1 MSDVRAAP
9 DAIVVGGGLVG
20 WATAYALARRGLPA
34 LVIDAGDDGAATFA
48 GAGMI
53 TPGTNLDPPPGY
65 LPLAIAATR
74 HYPPLIT
81 ELAEAGCGET
91 GYATPGAIYVAR
103 DGAEVVGLERVE
115 HTLNERR
122 DAGMALIGAVERI
135 SGDRA
140 RELFPP
146 LSPGVPAA
154 VWYAGGSRVS
164 GRAIRAAIRTGAIK
178 RGCRELAGR
187 ATLERAG
194 NRLRVVD
201 PLGER
206 HDPEVVVLATGA
218 WTEQSGAEIGI
229 RLRIEPQKGQ
239 IIHLEWADESPA
251 DWPLLESAGSHYMLG
266 APERRIIAGATRETG
281 SGFDT
286 RVTARGLHE
295 VLTEALAIAPGVGP
309 CRLAEIRVGLRPLS
323 ADRLP
328 AIGRLGDLVNGWICA
343 GHGASGLTLG
353 PVSGE
358 LLAQAATGET
368 PEIDLAPYSPSR
380 F

>member
-1 MSDVRAAP
+1 MSDVRVSP

-20 WATAYALARRGLPA
+20 WATAYALAKRGLPA
-34 LVIDAGDDGAATFA
+34 VVIDAGDEGAATNA

-74 HYPPLIT
+74 HYPRLMA
-81 ELAEAGCGET
+81 ELTEAGCGDT
-91 GYATPGAIYVAR
+91 GYATIGAIYVAR
-103 DGAEVVGLERVE
+103 NEAEAPGLDRVE
-115 HTLNERR
+115 RTLNELR
-122 DAGMALIGAVERI
+122 DAGMELIGDVKRI

-146 LSPGVPAA
+146 LSAEVPEA
-154 VWYAGGSRVS
+154 VWFAGGSRVS
-164 GRAIRAAIRTGAIK
+164 GRLLRAALRTGAIK
-178 RGCRELAGR
+178 RGCREMIGR
-187 ATLERAG
+187 ATVARTG
-194 NRLRVVD
+194 TRLQVTD
-201 PLGER
+201 PLGNR
-206 HDPEVVVLATGA
+206 HDPEIVVLATGA
-218 WTEQSGAEIGI
+218 WTQQLEGEIGL

-251 DWPLLESAGSHYMLG
+251 NWPLLESEATHYMLG
-266 APERRIIAGATRETG
+266 APERRVIAGATRETG
-281 SGFDT
+281 SGFDV

-295 VLTEALAIAPGVGP
+295 VLTEALAIAPGIGP
-309 CRLAEIRVGLRPLS
+309 CRIAEIRVGLRPLS
-323 ADRLP
+323 PDRLP

-358 LLAQAATGET
+358 LIAQALTGSE
-368 PEIDLAPYSPSR
+368 PDIDLAPYSPGR

>member
-1 MSDVRAAP
+1 L
-9 DAIVVGGGLVG
+9 VVGGGWGG
-20 WATAYALARRGLPA
+20 WATAFALARRGLPA
-34 LVIDAGDDGAATFA
+34 LVIDAGDEGAATFA

-53 TPGTNLDPPPGY
+53 TPGTNLNPPPGY
-65 LPLAIAATR
+65 LPLAVAATR
-74 HYPPLIT
+74 HYPRLIA
-81 ELAEAGCGET
+81 ELADAGCGET

-103 DGAEVVGLERVE
+103 DEAEVADLERVE
-115 HTLNERR
+115 RTLNERR
-122 DAGMALIGAVERI
+122 DGGMTLIGAVERI

-154 VWYAGGSRVS
+154 IWYAGGSRVS
-164 GRAIRAAIRTGAIK
+164 GRLIRAALRTAAIK
-178 RGCRELAGR
+178 RRCREMTGR
-187 ATLERAG
+187 ATVERAG

-206 HDPEVVVLATGA
+206 RDADVVVLATGA
-218 WTEQSGAEIGI
+218 WTEQLGATVGL
-229 RLRIEPQKGQ
+229 RLPIEPQKGQ
-239 IIHLEWADESPA
+239 IVHLEWADESPA

-266 APERRIIAGATRETG
+266 AQERRIIAGATRETD

-358 LLAQAATGET
+358 LLAQAITGEA
-368 PEIDLAPYSPSR
+368 PEIELAPYAPTR
-380 F
+380 WAGL